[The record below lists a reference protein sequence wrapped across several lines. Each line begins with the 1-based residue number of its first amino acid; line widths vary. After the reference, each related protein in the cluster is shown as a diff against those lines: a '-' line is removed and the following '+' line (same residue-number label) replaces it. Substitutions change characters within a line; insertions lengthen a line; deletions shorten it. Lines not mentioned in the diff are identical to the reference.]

1 MNHAESICLLC
12 MREKDFPEQVP
23 CPHCGG
29 DDRTLPVQSP
39 ALPPR
44 TVLDGRYV
52 LGRTLG
58 QGGFGITYQA
68 YDLRMNNTVAV
79 KEYFPSSIVGRD
91 STVTNQ
97 VTVNAVKG
105 GRAQTEYASGLRHFL
120 NEAHRQ
126 AKMVSSPGVV
136 SVTDFFEANNTAYYV
151 MEYVDGCDLVKYIR
165 ESQPLSTVIELL
177 EPIAESL
184 MQIHAAGMIHR
195 DISPDNI
202 MCAKNGSRKL
212 LDFGASHSFTEDES
226 TTGNA
231 TLKHGFA
238 PPEQYGS
245 SSMQGPWTDVYAFA
259 ATIYWCIT
267 GKVPQ
272 DSMDRSIGGDQ
283 LRRPSELGAILTPEA
298 EQVLL
303 RGMTLAVTARYQE
316 IRTFWTALK
325 KANAKPV
332 EKEQSSNPTEQPE
345 HTQVSRIM
353 TKTERPSYYY
363 EEPEV
368 TINAALPVRPQPSGR
383 RMERVTFAQMEPPV
397 KTAKPSIH
405 ETEEPAALEEP
416 DVTIFRPLGSKETES
431 KPPAPE
437 QKPTEPSV
445 QSTKAQEE
453 KPPEKPVQESPE
465 TSGPQEKRTNHN
477 KARYLLVTAVVLVLV
492 VLTVWAWQQSHPS
505 EVDPSTSIS
514 NLEGTVTIAGQ
525 EIPADSTELYFTGNS
540 QYTAQRFSNLN
551 FYHADSLD
559 QRDLETIGQ
568 MSNLK
573 KLYLV
578 ELGVDDLTPL
588 AGLKELNELCL
599 YGNEITSIA
608 PLSKLQ
614 KLKWLDLGGNQL
626 EDVTDLSGLT
636 ELTRLYLQDNA
647 LSSLEGLEQLTSL
660 QTLNICDNRLESG
673 APIEQLS
680 SLSMLSLDGCGL
692 MQTQITQLAQ
702 ALPNCALDVDVIT
715 EIPENVRIGDISY
728 STSSNSL
735 YLVDM
740 NLSDKDL
747 SNLKYMVNLTTLDL
761 SGNHISNLGIL
772 NGMTGLKV
780 LNVERTDV
788 EDISALEGLFRLEKL
803 SLAESPVSDLTPLKN
818 LTELTELDVKGT
830 AVEELSP
837 LSGLGNLTELDISQT
852 EVTDLLPLTSCDDL
866 KLLIMEDCNVTD
878 LTPLYEIR
886 SLREVQVSR
895 FVYDDDT
902 LDALKELLPGCLI
915 TLLN

>member
-12 MREKDFPEQVP
+12 MREKAFPEQVP

-29 DDRTLPVQSP
+29 DDRTLTVQSP

-91 STVTNQ
+91 STVTNL

-105 GRAQTEYASGLRHFL
+105 GRAQNEYASGLRHFL

-165 ESQPLSTVIELL
+165 ESQPLSAVIALL

-212 LDFGASHSFTEDES
+212 LDFGASHNFTEDES

-283 LRRPSELGAILTPEA
+283 LRRPSELGAVLTPEA

-316 IRTFWTALK
+316 IRTFWNALK
-325 KANAKPV
+325 KANAKPMPQ
-332 EKEQSSNPTEQPE
+332 EQPGNPTEQPE
-345 HTQVSRIM
+345 QTQVSRIV
-353 TKTERPSYYY
+353 TRTQRPSYYY

-368 TINAALPVRPQPSGR
+368 TINASLPVRPQSSGR
-383 RMERVTFAQMEPPV
+383 RMERVTSVRIDPPV
-397 KTAKPSIH
+397 QKPSH
-405 ETEEPAALEEP
+405 SEEQTKPTEEPAVPEEP
-416 DVTIFRPLGSKETES
+416 DVTIFRPAGGQERDTR
-431 KPPAPE
+431 PE
-437 QKPTEPSV
+437 RQLSLSVEPEHGEKTPTTEP
-445 QSTKAQEE
+445 
-453 KPPEKPVQESPE
+453 E
-465 TSGPQEKRTNHN
+465 TPNIVPTNGKKRKRNT
-477 KARYLLVTAVVLVLV
+477 RYLAASAAVLVAVMLG
-492 VLTVWAWQQSHPS
+492 VWLLPKMSQQG
-505 EVDPSTSIS
+505 DPDASTSIS
-514 NLEGTVTIAGQ
+514 NLEGNVTIGGQ
-525 EIPADSTELYFTGNS
+525 EVAADATELYLTGNS
-540 QYTAQRFSNLN
+540 QYTTQRFSNLN
-551 FYHADSLD
+551 FYHVENLD
-559 QRDLETIGQ
+559 QRDMETIGQ
-568 MSNLK
+568 MRNLN

-578 ELGVDDLTPL
+578 ELGVEDLTSL
-588 AGLKELNELCL
+588 AGLKGLQELCL
-599 YGNEITSIA
+599 YGNKITNVA
-608 PLSKLQ
+608 PLSKLT
-614 KLKWLDLGGNQL
+614 KLYWLDLGGNQL
-626 EDVTDLSGLT
+626 EDVSSLSGLT
-636 ELTRLYLQDNA
+636 ALVRLYLQNNQ
-647 LSSLEGLEQLTSL
+647 LTNLTGLEKLTSL
-660 QTLNICDNRLESG
+660 QTLNVCENRLEDAS
-673 APIEQLS
+673 ALEPLQ
-680 SLSMLSLDGCGL
+680 SLSMLSVDGCGL
-692 MQTQITQLAQ
+692 TQKQIVQLAE
-702 ALPNCALDVDVIT
+702 ALPHCAIDVDVLT
-715 EIPENVRIGDISY
+715 EIPENVRIGEISY
-728 STSSNSL
+728 STGSNSL
-735 YLVDM
+735 YLVNMD
-740 NLSDKDL
+740 LSDSDL
-747 SNLKYMVNLTTLDL
+747 ANLKYMVNLTTLDL
-761 SGNHISNLGIL
+761 SGNNVSNLEIL
-772 NGMTGLKV
+772 KDMTGLKS
-780 LNVERTDV
+780 LSVEQTNV
-788 EDISALEGLFRLEKL
+788 EDISVLERLFRLEKL
-803 SLAESPVSDLTPLKN
+803 SLANAPVDDLTPLSQLTELVELDLHETSVKDLSPLAGLDN
-818 LTELTELDVKGT
+818 LTEL
-830 AVEELSP
+830 
-837 LSGLGNLTELDISQT
+837 NISQS
-852 EVTDLLPLTSCDDL
+852 EVTDLSPLKDCDDL

-878 LTPLYEIR
+878 LTPLYEVH
-886 SLREVQVSR
+886 SLREVQLSR
-895 FVYDDDT
+895 YVYDDDT
-902 LDALKELLPGCLI
+902 LAALQEQLPGCLI
-915 TLLN
+915 TQLN